1 MRSKINPTI
10 LLRYSIREMMGLVVM
25 GTALFWP
32 ARTFNWGAAW
42 VLVAVTLAWII
53 GTAIVILTYNPDLLA
68 QRLGSHKGDKSWD
81 SIIMSLLGTAQLAR
95 YIVAG
100 LDHRYGWTG
109 MFPTPAVIC
118 GILFCIL
125 GYGLFVW
132 SAAANAFFSRIVRIQ
147 TERGQNVITGGPYRY
162 VRHPAYIG
170 AILVELGVPILL
182 SSWWALSISVL
193 TIFLLVLRTA
203 LEDRALH
210 QELTGYADYSAR
222 VRYRLLPGI
231 W

>member
-1 MRSKINPTI
+1 M
-10 LLRYSIREMMGLVVM
+10 
-25 GTALFWP
+25 
-32 ARTFNWGAAW
+32 
-42 VLVAVTLAWII
+42 
-53 GTAIVILTYNPDLLA
+53 
-68 QRLGSHKGDKSWD
+68 
-81 SIIMSLLGTAQLAR
+81 
-95 YIVAG
+95 
-100 LDHRYGWTG
+100 
-109 MFPTPAVIC
+109 
-118 GILFCIL
+118 
-125 GYGLFVW
+125 
-132 SAAANAFFSRIVRIQ
+132 RIQ

-162 VRHPAYIG
+162 VRHPAYLG

-182 SSWWALSISVL
+182 SSWWALSISFL